1 MVVLGRELEI
11 LVHLKISNR
20 EHTYDENQ
28 FIIVYRSF
36 TFCINTTAQQLRIMD
51 HTAEHNYDV
60 GDTYDKKAQKVN
72 LRVEKAQAKF

>member
-36 TFCINTTAQQLRIMD
+36 TFCINTTAQKLRIMD

-60 GDTYDKKAQKVN
+60 GDTHDKKAQKVN
-72 LRVEKAQAKF
+72 LRVKKVQAKF